1 MSGGCVFQIDSYERL
16 YEEVSKC
23 ENTKVFSGWLQC
35 DCRPF
40 KQALLNTI
48 KRWSFMFKRHLSN
61 HVLSRWA
68 PLPTLSRR
76 GPHPGRAPEIARA
89 TCQWPPRK
97 CVVSVAHLLQGG
109 MGMGGVRLRGQ
120 QPHRG
125 GTEQKGSAGYE
136 GMPRSPSMA
145 PHSALTASGP
155 QMLREPGVAES
166 LAGRPAT

>member
-1 MSGGCVFQIDSYERL
+1 MPTAARRVSGGCVFQIDSYERL

-68 PLPTLSRR
+68 PVPTVPRG

-89 TCQWPPRK
+89 TCQGPPRK
-97 CVVSVAHLLQGG
+97 CVVSVAHQLHGSMGVGG
-109 MGMGGVRLRGQ
+109 SGLEASSPTEVAPSGRGQ
-120 QPHRG
+120 LATKECPVLRRWRLIQHSQRLG
-125 GTEQKGSAGYE
+125 
-136 GMPRSPSMA
+136 PRC
-145 PHSALTASGP
+145 
-155 QMLREPGVAES
+155 
-166 LAGRPAT
+166 